1 MGSLCIERGS
11 VSPLAGGAAQHAVLG
26 GHACA
31 QGRVAGRPPTAS
43 GASFL
48 QAAAEAIPQPDETYD
63 VVGALCRSGQPYRAC
78 WHVGSPRQCT

>member
-11 VSPLAGGAAQHAVLG
+11 VSPLQEARRNMQYWADMRAPKGDSLG
-26 GHACA
+26 GPD
-31 QGRVAGRPPTAS
+31 GV

-63 VVGALCRSGQPYRAC
+63 VVGALCRSGSLTEHA
-78 WHVGSPRQCT
+78 GM